1 MKYILIL
8 MLSGG
13 GQVESGVVHPTLAE
27 CEAAGQSTL
36 RGQRLLKTFSNY
48 RCEKRVG
55 APTMYRG
62 AQ

>member
-36 RGQRLLKTFSNY
+36 RGQRLLFSNY

-55 APTMYRG
+55 APNGR
-62 AQ
+62 